1 MAKTKG
7 AKAASGDKQYAES
20 ADTATLE
27 RPDSTRSQR
36 AVLQSAP
43 ADRALSEVQT
53 PSAFSYTDEDGG
65 TITAYPVTK
74 ELANGSSVTE
84 VMSKS
89 GGERGWAT
97 TGTVGKTA
105 TDRNGDLLVP
115 ANLIEGRFGGKVTV
129 NHAKGTAKVAAPEGA
144 AKTAKE
150 TDRGASRAREYVQ
163 AEESKAAAKKA
174 APKAKKAKPAKAGK
188 AKKTDKQESAA

>member
-1 MAKTKG
+1 MAKT
-7 AKAASGDKQYAES
+7 AKAAKGVTEYAES

-36 AVLQSAP
+36 AVLASAP

-53 PSAFSYTDEDGG
+53 PSAFTYTDEDGG
-65 TITAYPVTK
+65 SITAYAVTK
-74 ELANGSSVTE
+74 EQSDGTSVTE

-97 TGTVGKTA
+97 SGTVGKTA

-115 ANLIEGRFGGKVTV
+115 VNLIEGRFGGKVTV
-129 NHAKGTAKVAAPEGA
+129 GKDGKAKVAAPEGA

-163 AEESKAAAKKA
+163 AEVSKAAAKKA

-188 AKKTDKQESAA
+188 AKTDKQESAA

>member
-1 MAKTKG
+1 MAKT
-7 AKAASGDKQYAES
+7 AKAAKGVTEYAES

-65 TITAYPVTK
+65 DITAYPVTK
-74 ELANGSSVTE
+74 EQSDGTSVTE

-115 ANLIEGRFGGKVTV
+115 VNLIEGRFGGKVTV
-129 NHAKGTAKVAAPEGA
+129 GKDGKAKVAAPEGA

-174 APKAKKAKPAKAGK
+174 APKARRAKSAKAGNAQK
-188 AKKTDKQESAA
+188 AKQESAA

>member
-1 MAKTKG
+1 MAKT
-7 AKAASGDKQYAES
+7 AKAAKGVTEYAES

-53 PSAFSYTDEDGG
+53 PSAFTYTDEDGG
-65 TITAYPVTK
+65 SIQAYPVTK
-74 ELANGSSVTE
+74 EQSDGTSVTE

-115 ANLIEGRFGGKVTV
+115 VNLIEGRFGGKVTV
-129 NHAKGTAKVAAPEGA
+129 GKDGKAKVAAPEGA

-163 AEESKAAAKKA
+163 AEEQKAAAKKA

-188 AKKTDKQESAA
+188 AKTDKQESAA